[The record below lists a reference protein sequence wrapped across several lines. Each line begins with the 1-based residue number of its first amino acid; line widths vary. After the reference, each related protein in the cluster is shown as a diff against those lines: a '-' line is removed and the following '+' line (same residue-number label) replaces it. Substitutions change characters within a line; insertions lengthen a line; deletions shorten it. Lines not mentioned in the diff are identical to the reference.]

1 MGKIDFKKSEKEL
14 YFPSTIPSVID
25 VPKMNFVAV
34 KGRGDPNEEG
44 GEYQQA
50 MGLLYGISFTIKM
63 SKMSGDMPP
72 GYEDFA
78 VGALEGLWDIDLDE
92 ITDFGVADK
101 SKFEWISMIRLPEF
115 VTEEVFE
122 WAKDK
127 LKNKKPELDLSKAFY
142 LSYAEGL
149 CVQVMHKGPYDDEP
163 ATIRK
168 MGEFVRESG
177 YVEDYDKKAYRYHHE
192 IYLGDPRKA
201 KPENLKTVIR
211 HPIKK
216 P

>member
-1 MGKIDFKKSEKEL
+1 MGKIDFRKSDKEL
-14 YFPSTIPSVID
+14 YSPSTSPSVIG

-34 KGRGDPNEEG
+34 RGRGNPNEEG
-44 GEYQQA
+44 GEYQNA
-50 MGLLYGISFTIKM
+50 MALLYGICFTIKM
-63 SKMSGDMPP
+63 SKMSGDTPQ
-72 GYEDFA
+72 GYEDFV
-78 VGALEGLWDIDLDE
+78 VGALEGLWDIDLSE
-92 ITDFGVADK
+92 ISDFGVADK

-127 LKNKKPELDLSKAFY
+127 LKLKKPELDLSAAFY
-142 LSYAEGL
+142 LTYAEGL
-149 CVQVMHKGPYDDEP
+149 CVQVMHIGPYDDEP
-163 ATIRK
+163 KTIAA
-168 MGEFVRESG
+168 MQEFVRDAG
-177 YVEDYDKKAYRYHHE
+177 YVEDYDKKKYRYHHE
-192 IYLGDPRKA
+192 IYLGDSRKA